1 MKNNKGFIAT
11 SLILTFFLLFC
22 ALLLNTIR
30 NYNFNQNL
38 IDKLDDIK
46 FEQTKITKLTNY
58 IENQYNV
65 NASSNGLEKDTTP
78 DLNIRYVGANPKNY
92 VKFNNELWR
101 IIGIF
106 NGNVKLVRDDILTTY
121 SFDNKTTAQGIETD
135 RGTNDWANSYLREF
149 LNDYYY
155 EGKTITCHSEASGAT
170 TATNAT
176 ITCPDINKINDSA
189 KSMIQKAMWNLGGF
203 VYRTIPVNELY
214 TKEKGTEVY
223 NGHATTSTDYIGLIY
238 PSDYVYASTY
248 ASCRQDP
255 FSNTCKNNNWL
266 YNGVLYLTISPLSS
280 NDHNVFSMH
289 SVGGLYSNFALYRTN
304 IRPSLYLKSDVKVVG
319 GTGTS
324 SDPYTFY
331 QGGLTLTLELN
342 GGSTTQTI
350 NDFYGSGE
358 KVTLIEPTKEGYKF
372 NGWKITSGDGTLD
385 GNVLTINTESVVIEA
400 TWKKQVTLTA
410 LTNYIENQYNVNASS
425 NGLEKDTTPDLNIRY
440 VGANPKNYV
449 KFNNE
454 LWRIIG
460 IFNGNVKLVRDDIL
474 TTYSFDNK
482 TTAQGIETDRG
493 TNDWANSYL
502 REFLNDY
509 YYEGKTITCHSEAS
523 GAVGGA
529 TTATNATITC
539 PDINKI
545 NESAKSMIQNTMW
558 NLGCFGYGKK
568 SVNELY
574 TKEKGTEVYNGHAT
588 KSSDYIG
595 LIYPSDYGFASTD
608 ESCSQAPLS
617 RACKNNNWLFK
628 GVHYWTISPVS
639 SGAYNTFIVTSYGD
653 LATGVVLG
661 RASVRPSLYL
671 KSDVKV
677 VGGTGTSSDPYTLEI

>member
-92 VKFNNELWR
+92 VKFN
-101 IIGIF
+101 
-106 NGNVKLVRDDILTTY
+106 D
-121 SFDNKTTAQGIETD
+121 
-135 RGTNDWANSYLREF
+135 
-149 LNDYYY
+149 
-155 EGKTITCHSEASGAT
+155 
-170 TATNAT
+170 
-176 ITCPDINKINDSA
+176 
-189 KSMIQKAMWNLGGF
+189 
-203 VYRTIPVNELY
+203 
-214 TKEKGTEVY
+214 
-223 NGHATTSTDYIGLIY
+223 
-238 PSDYVYASTY
+238 
-248 ASCRQDP
+248 
-255 FSNTCKNNNWL
+255 
-266 YNGVLYLTISPLSS
+266 
-280 NDHNVFSMH
+280 
-289 SVGGLYSNFALYRTN
+289 
-304 IRPSLYLKSDVKVVG
+304 
-319 GTGTS
+319 
-324 SDPYTFY
+324 
-331 QGGLTLTLELN
+331 
-342 GGSTTQTI
+342 
-350 NDFYGSGE
+350 
-358 KVTLIEPTKEGYKF
+358 
-372 NGWKITSGDGTLD
+372 
-385 GNVLTINTESVVIEA
+385 
-400 TWKKQVTLTA
+400 
-410 LTNYIENQYNVNASS
+410 
-425 NGLEKDTTPDLNIRY
+425 
-440 VGANPKNYV
+440 
-449 KFNNE
+449 E

-523 GAVGGA
+523 GAVSA
-529 TTATNATITC
+529 AATATNATITC

-558 NLGCFGYGKK
+558 NLGCFGYGPKPA
-568 SVNELY
+568 NEIY
-574 TKEKGTEVYNGHAT
+574 TKEKESTEVYSGHAT

-608 ESCSQAPLS
+608 ESCSQNIFTTT
-617 RACKNNNWLFK
+617 CKNNNWLFK
-628 GVHYWTISPVS
+628 GVHYWTISPIS
-639 SGAYNTFIVTSYGD
+639 SGAYNAFIVSSYGD
-653 LATGVVLG
+653 LGTGVVLG